1 MSVERARL
9 PMFPEEKNPLRAI
22 DDIIAAATYE
32 HEYGGGWYK
41 VSHAGLVESL
51 EIVPPLLREYRLRG
65 IHLSCQ
71 SGKHEV
77 VGDPEKTYTIWCLVF
92 TEKQSD
98 YVRYHLSY
106 ATVEP
111 LSMDA
116 VTADLNQILMKNG
129 VTNVVWTN
137 KTTISASCNYTTK

>member
-1 MSVERARL
+1 
-9 PMFPEEKNPLRAI
+9 MFPEEKNPLRAI

-51 EIVPPLLREYRLRG
+51 EIVPPLLQKYRLRG

-71 SGKHEV
+71 SGKHQV

-106 ATVEP
+106 
-111 LSMDA
+111 LC
-116 VTADLNQILMKNG
+116 ADPQTIDVVISELEDILQKSGANDLTWSKRTNQSVG
-129 VTNVVWTN
+129 
-137 KTTISASCNYTTK
+137 CHYTTN